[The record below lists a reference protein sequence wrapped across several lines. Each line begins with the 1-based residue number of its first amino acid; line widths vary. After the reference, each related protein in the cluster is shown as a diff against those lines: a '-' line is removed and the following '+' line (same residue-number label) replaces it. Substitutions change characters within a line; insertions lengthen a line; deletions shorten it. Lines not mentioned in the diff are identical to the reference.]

1 MDGFLIQRPS
11 RLQTLGAGAF
21 ALLTL
26 GALVATAPNANLRL
40 PTIEPFLPMCA
51 LTVFS
56 MSIIAAF
63 LLGAQFTVMRRPV
76 LGTLAGAYAFIA
88 TTVALQLLAFP
99 GVFAPT
105 GLIGARRYSAAWI
118 WMFWHGGFPLF
129 VVLAMLTR
137 YRLAKRLDDTRHVG
151 LWLAALAGVPVAT
164 GIVLGF
170 VALSVDL
177 PEPFDPSLDNALLA
191 ANPAAIVVSTINL
204 GAFAAAL
211 LVGRMRTMLDVWL
224 IVVLLASFADTSL
237 NLLSTT
243 RFSAGWYVA
252 RLFSMFT
259 PGILVC
265 VLVWEVTMLYRR
277 LFDAHTSLV
286 RTASHDA
293 LTMVYNRRYFNEQF
307 EHAFHYARRHH
318 LPIALV
324 MVDVDHF
331 KQYNDTF
338 GHLQGDTCLAAV
350 AAALSSVASR
360 ATDFVARYGGEEFA
374 VVLPGTD
381 ERGAAAIAEQ
391 ARQSVERLRIAA
403 DTTPGYVTVS
413 AGYAASSGNPFE
425 TPGALVAAADAGLYR
440 AKMLGRNVSA
450 APHLD
455 MQNAAMRD

>member
-11 RLQTLGAGAF
+11 RLQTLGAGTF

-26 GALVATAPNANLRL
+26 AALAATAPNANLTL
-40 PTIEPFLPMCA
+40 PAIGPFLPMSA

-56 MSIIAAF
+56 TSLIAAF
-63 LLGAQFTVMRRPV
+63 LLGAQFTIMRRPV
-76 LGTLAGAYAFIA
+76 LGTLAGTYAFVA
-88 TTVALQLLAFP
+88 TTAALQLLAYP
-99 GVFAPT
+99 GVFSTT
-105 GLIGARRYSAAWI
+105 GLLGARRYSAAWI
-118 WMFWHGGFPLF
+118 WMLWHGGFPLL

-137 YRLAKRLDDTRHVG
+137 YRLAKRLDRTRHVG
-151 LWLAALAGVPVAT
+151 LWLAALAGAPVAA
-164 GIVLGF
+164 GIALGF
-170 VALSVDL
+170 VALYVDL
-177 PEPFDPSLDNALLA
+177 PKPFTPSLDNTLPA
-191 ANPAAIVVSTINL
+191 ANPAAIAVWAINL
-204 GAFAAAL
+204 GAIVAAPFI
-211 LVGRMRTMLDVWL
+211 GRMRTMLDIWL
-224 IVVLLASFADTSL
+224 VVVLLACFADTSL
-237 NLLSTT
+237 NLLSTA

-252 RLFSMFT
+252 RLFGMFT

-277 LFDAHTSLV
+277 LYDAHASLV

-293 LTMVYNRRYFNEQF
+293 LTMVYNRSYFNEQF
-307 EHAFHYARRHH
+307 ERAFDYVRRHN

-350 AAALSSVASR
+350 AAALSGVASR
-360 ATDFVARYGGEEFA
+360 AADFVARYGGEEFA

-403 DTTPGYVTVS
+403 DTSPGYVTVS
-413 AGYAASSGNPFE
+413 AGYAATSGNPFE
-425 TPGALVAAADAGLYR
+425 TPGALVAAADAALYR
-440 AKMLGRNVSA
+440 AKMLGRNMSA

-455 MQNAAMRD
+455 APDTATHR